1 MHSECIFL
9 VMIAQYERDHEGV
22 LLFACVRLAVYQKYL
37 KIYLAFRLS
46 CSIFVPKIFNINWK
60 SWH

>member
-1 MHSECIFL
+1 
-9 VMIAQYERDHEGV
+9 MIAQYERDHEGV
-22 LLFACVRLAVYQKYL
+22 LLFAYVRLAVYQKYL

-46 CSIFVPKIFNINWK
+46 CSIFVPKIININWK